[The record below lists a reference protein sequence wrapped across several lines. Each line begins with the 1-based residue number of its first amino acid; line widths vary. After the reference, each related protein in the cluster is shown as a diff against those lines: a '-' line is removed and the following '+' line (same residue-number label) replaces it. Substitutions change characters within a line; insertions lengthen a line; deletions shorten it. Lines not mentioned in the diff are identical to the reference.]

1 MTERTVGSILA
12 VDFGSVHTRAVL
24 VELVEG
30 VYRLVA
36 RAETRSTDVFPVH
49 DMAVGFDRVLRQIS
63 DVTGRRFLSE
73 EGTVIKPE
81 GEDRSGVDNFALT
94 ASMGRPLRAVL
105 VGLMPGMSLGS
116 AIRAAAG
123 TYIEV
128 AETLDLGDGRDEEE
142 RINAL
147 LLSYPDVI
155 LLTGGT
161 EDGAENTVLRLAETV
176 RLALTLVEK
185 TARPT
190 VIFSGNHALEEPI
203 TEMFG
208 EMTTL
213 LFAENVRPS
222 VDDEELDSARLQLG
236 KAFDHYKETRDEGF
250 AFISAL
256 SDTGI
261 LPTAQ
266 SYTVLAGYLG
276 QTTPGDVA
284 LVDIGSSTSTLA
296 VSQGNEGEVI
306 NSIRTDLGMGH
317 SASQALEII
326 GMEKIRR
333 WIPFNVSESEL
344 KNYAVNKTL
353 RPATI
358 PMDLRDLYIEHAFLR
373 AGIREMMREAN
384 PRWDRESLPISELI
398 GSGASLTNTGDPGY
412 DALLLLDALQ
422 PTGVTHLQTDPYGL
436 VAAMGAMAVNAPDAV
451 VHLLDENNLNSLG
464 TCISLDG
471 KPRKDKPAMKV
482 KITAY
487 YGDEKDVLE
496 ETVLGGHLF
505 VYPLPL
511 GRTAEVR
518 VRCMGRARING
529 KRRMKLTLNGGLA
542 GLIFDARGRPVP
554 VADDVRERALQ
565 FPMWVQEMTDDPLLV
580 IDESWLQAVE
590 EEDAAPKEEKRRRG
604 RRRKKDDKAVEAV
617 ELDMEGLEDLEDLD
631 ESDLIEDDDL
641 EAGLDDLLAD
651 LGDLDDFDDLDEDD
665 ELNELRDVLS

>member
-1 MTERTVGSILA
+1 MTESTVGSILA
-12 VDFGSVHTRAVL
+12 VDFGSIHTRAVL
-24 VELVEG
+24 VEAVEG

-49 DMAVGFDRVLRQIS
+49 DMAVGFDRVLRQIT

-81 GEDRSGVDNFALT
+81 QEDRTGVDSFALT

-105 VGLMPGMSLGS
+105 VGLMPNMSLGS
-116 AIRAAAG
+116 ALRAAAG

-128 AETLDLGDGRDEEE
+128 GETLNLDDGRDEEE

-155 LLTGGT
+155 LITGGT
-161 EDGAENTVLRLAETV
+161 DFGAENTVLRLAETV
-176 RLALTLVEK
+176 RMALTLVEK
-185 TARPT
+185 VARPT
-190 VIFSGNHALEEPI
+190 VIYSGNHALVEPI

-208 EMTTL
+208 ELTTL

-222 VDDEELDSARLQLG
+222 VEQEQLDSARLQLG
-236 KAFDHYKETRDEGF
+236 KAFDHYKESRDEGF

-276 QTTPGDVA
+276 QTNPGDVA

-296 VSQGNEGEVI
+296 ISQGNEGAVI
-306 NSIRTDLGMGH
+306 NSIRTDLGLGH
-317 SASQALEII
+317 SAAQALEII
-326 GMEKIRR
+326 GMERIRH
-333 WIPFNVSESEL
+333 WIPFNVTDSEL
-344 KNYAVNKTL
+344 KNYAINKTL

-358 PMDLRDLYIEHAFLR
+358 PMNLRDLYIEHAFLR
-373 AGIREMMREAN
+373 AGIRKMMGEAN
-384 PRWDRESLPISELI
+384 PAWERDCLPISQLI
-398 GSGASLTNTGDPGY
+398 GAGSSLTNTGDPGY
-412 DALLLLDALQ
+412 DALLLIDALQ
-422 PTGVTHLQTDPYGL
+422 PSGITTLQSDPYGL
-436 VAAMGAMAVNAPDAV
+436 IAAMGAMAVNAPDAV
-451 VHLLDENNLNSLG
+451 VHLLDENNLNPLG

-482 KITAY
+482 KIVAD
-487 YGDEKDVLE
+487 YGDEKDILE

-505 VYPLPL
+505 VYPLPM

-529 KRRMKLTLNGGLA
+529 KRRVKLTLNGGLA
-542 GLIFDARGRPVP
+542 GLIFDARGRPLP
-554 VADDVRERALQ
+554 VSDDVRERAIQ

-580 IDESWLQAVE
+580 IDEAWLQE
-590 EEDAAPKEEKRRRG
+590 TETTEAPPQEEKKRRG
-604 RRRKKDDKAVEAV
+604 RRRKKDKKADEA
-617 ELDMEGLEDLEDLD
+617 LGIDMEGLEDLDDIDLD
-631 ESDLIEDDDL
+631 EGDDL
-641 EAGLDDLLAD
+641 EAGLDELLAD
-651 LGDLDDFDDLDEDD
+651 LGDLDDLDDLDDD
-665 ELNELRDVLS
+665 DQLSELRDVLS